1 MRISAGKL
9 KGRKIVVKKSPVRG
23 EGDGVR
29 PTSAK
34 VREALFDILRN
45 DIRGSSF
52 LDLYAGTGAVG
63 IEALSR
69 GASGACFVECDR
81 AAAKAISRYISEMGL
96 DLTTEVCTETA
107 ERFLKRMRITKETFD
122 IIFAD
127 PPYASDEIDIILPLI
142 GDADI
147 LRPGGCL
154 IVEHLSKKKIT
165 GLCDTLR
172 AVRNYKYGDTMLTL
186 YRKGP

>member
-1 MRISAGKL
+1 
-9 KGRKIVVKKSPVRG
+9 
-23 EGDGVR
+23 
-29 PTSAK
+29 
-34 VREALFDILRN
+34 
-45 DIRGSSF
+45 
-52 LDLYAGTGAVG
+52 
-63 IEALSR
+63 
-69 GASGACFVECDR
+69 
-81 AAAKAISRYISEMGL
+81 
-96 DLTTEVCTETA
+96 
-107 ERFLKRMRITKETFD
+107 MRITTETFD